1 MNLYEF
7 MSEHPVLT
15 VILAL
20 ILSATL
26 VGIAQAV
33 TCD

>member
-1 MNLYEF
+1 MNLFEF

-20 ILSATL
+20 IAGNVLIQ
-26 VGIAQAV
+26 IAVVVAS
-33 TCD
+33 